1 MALVSYYIL
10 AFIFGLVVGSFLN
23 VCIYRIPSRKSLY
36 RGRSFCPDCFKEIAW
51 YDNIPVVSYLIL
63 HGRCRKCG
71 SRISPRYVLVEL
83 ITALMFLVVIINFG
97 LNWDTLKYAIFITFL
112 VTASFIDIEHRIIP
126 NVLNLTFF
134 IIAISFIVIFHRNM
148 WFEFLISSGIVG
160 GFLLILALV
169 FPKGM
174 GMGDSK
180 FMAVCGLFLG
190 YPSIVALFLGFLIGA
205 IYGLFMIAM
214 RKKNMK
220 EKLSFGPFLALGCAI
235 AIFFG
240 DHLIR
245 LYLSAF

>member
-36 RGRSFCPDCFKEIAW
+36 RGRSFCPNCFKEIAW

-112 VTASFIDIEHRIIP
+112 VTASFVDIEHRIIP

-134 IIAISFIVIFHRNM
+134 IIAISFIVIFHRNI

-174 GMGDSK
+174 GMGDAK